1 MSRFMADRLP
11 PEAGA
16 ASASVLREPNVPN
29 EPRLG
34 DGAADG
40 LRDGVLLAVLLR
52 CDENPLL
59 YEPELWVGLASASGP
74 PIASDSDKASTTALR
89 RDCMMYPDRLEV
101 D

>member
-1 MSRFMADRLP
+1 MADRLP

-16 ASASVLREPNVPN
+16 SASGARREPKVPN

-34 DGAADG
+34 AGAADG
-40 LRDGVLLAVLLR
+40 LRDGVVLAVLLR
-52 CDENPLL
+52 CDENPPL

-89 RDCMMYPDRLEV
+89 RDFIMYPDRLEV